1 MKITT
6 RGQVTIPLNIRE
18 QLGLLPHS
26 EVEFKVKGKKAYLHK
41 ISKRNT
47 RGQAII
53 QRLRGKGTI
62 KMSTDQI
69 MSLTRGK

>member
-6 RGQVTIPLNIRE
+6 KGQVTIPQDIRE
-18 QLGLLPHS
+18 QLGLFPHS
-26 EVEFKVKGKKAYLHK
+26 EVEFVIKGKRAYLHK
-41 ISKRNT
+41 ISRENI

-53 QRLRGKGTI
+53 QRMRGKGNL

-69 MSLTRGK
+69 MALTRGK

>member
-1 MKITT
+1 MKLTT
-6 RGQVTIPLNIRE
+6 KCQVTIPQNIRE

-26 EVEFKVKGKKAYLHK
+26 EVEFVIKGKKAYLQK
-41 ISKRNT
+41 VSKGNI

-53 QRLRGKGTI
+53 QRMKGKGSV

>member
-6 RGQVTIPLNIRE
+6 KGQVTIPLDIRE

-26 EVEFKVKGKKAYLHK
+26 EVDFVVKGKKAYIHK
-41 ISKRNT
+41 TSKRNM

>member
-6 RGQVTIPLNIRE
+6 KGQVTIPIDIRE

-26 EVEFKVKGKKAYLHK
+26 EIEFVVKGEKAFLQKK
-41 ISKRNT
+41 SKRNM

-53 QRLRGKGTI
+53 QRMRGKGTI
-62 KMSTDQI
+62 KLSTDQI

>member
-6 RGQVTIPLNIRE
+6 KGQVTIPQKIRE
-18 QLGLLPHS
+18 QLGLFPHS
-26 EVEFKVKGKKAYLHK
+26 EVEFVIRGKKAYLHK
-41 ISKRNT
+41 VSRENI
-47 RGQAII
+47 RGQNII
-53 QRLRGKGTI
+53 QRMRGKGSV